1 MSVVQLERR
10 EVLVVTAGC
19 PLRRVDGGQ
28 LDEATVE

>member
-1 MSVVQLERR
+1 MSVVQMERR
-10 EVLVVTAGC
+10 EVVVTAGC